1 MRTNA
6 LDSAAFRMGTE
17 FNRLVKLYSQ
27 FFIDNSETPMSTA
40 LCLELQKQGHRTEME
55 KETTM
60 KGLTECHE
68 KWVKIYETKI
78 AKEIKNI
85 KPKIKIGE
93 VIPKENVFNNP

>member
-1 MRTNA
+1 M

-27 FFIDNSETPMSTA
+27 FFIKNGETPMSTA

-55 KETTM
+55 GETTM

-93 VIPKENVFNNP
+93 PLQKENVFNNP

>member
-1 MRTNA
+1 
-6 LDSAAFRMGTE
+6 
-17 FNRLVKLYSQ
+17 
-27 FFIDNSETPMSTA
+27 MSTA

>member
-1 MRTNA
+1 
-6 LDSAAFRMGTE
+6 
-17 FNRLVKLYSQ
+17 
-27 FFIDNSETPMSTA
+27 
-40 LCLELQKQGHRTEME
+40 
-55 KETTM
+55 M

-93 VIPKENVFNNP
+93 PLQKENVFNNP